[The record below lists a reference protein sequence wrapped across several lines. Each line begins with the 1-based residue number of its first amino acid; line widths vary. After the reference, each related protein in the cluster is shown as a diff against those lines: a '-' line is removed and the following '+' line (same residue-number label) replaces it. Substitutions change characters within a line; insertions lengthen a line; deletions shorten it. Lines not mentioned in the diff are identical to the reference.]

1 MWFTFSGITGQGQGS
16 NQGNP
21 LGLGLNLGALP
32 MNPAL
37 VAAALNQAA
46 GWGLINNLQNQP
58 EPNFSQGGG
67 GGGGFTNGP
76 NNNARKYSLLLWLY
90 PLWVFCQRYNLWT
103 YIGEWKIFYFAIV
116 YI

>member
-1 MWFTFSGITGQGQGS
+1 
-16 NQGNP
+16 
-21 LGLGLNLGALP
+21 

-76 NNNARKYSLLLWLY
+76 NNNARKYKEMLSKISL
-90 PLWVFCQRYNLWT
+90 
-103 YIGEWKIFYFAIV
+103 KIFFCFSSSICSMRFENFV
-116 YI
+116 KFQFIQYILHKL

>member
-1 MWFTFSGITGQGQGS
+1 MLITFKKIVENLIFIQGITGQGQGN

-37 VAAALNQAA
+37 VAAALNQA

-58 EPNFSQGGG
+58 EPNFNQGGG
-67 GGGGFTNGP
+67 GGGGFANGP
-76 NNNARKYSLLLWLY
+76 TNNTRKYL
-90 PLWVFCQRYNLWT
+90 
-103 YIGEWKIFYFAIV
+103 EIFIVSKTVLKVYFP
-116 YI
+116 